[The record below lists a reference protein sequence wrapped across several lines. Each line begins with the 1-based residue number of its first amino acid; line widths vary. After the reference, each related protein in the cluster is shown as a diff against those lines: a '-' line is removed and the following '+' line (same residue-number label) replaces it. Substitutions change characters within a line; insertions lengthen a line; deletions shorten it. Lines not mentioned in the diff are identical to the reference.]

1 MLFRD
6 EQTGMYIPLEV
17 LAMKLAPLL
26 AQPAPAEMQQ
36 RNEAQ
41 QEIESLRRQLAEVET
56 ANADLYLTMEQATQR
71 RNDATVKADD
81 LAVQL
86 QKTDQVVFEL
96 RCQLDDAHAIMERRE
111 RQNTT
116 LMRVIEGMAD
126 SRDRMAAELAQV
138 RKDSDAKIE
147 MLDAQL
153 DAVTLRSNEA
163 HRNLAALTAMWNA
176 IPWAAMD
183 DIVSTS
189 GVTGSRWQVAR
200 GWLDEYRPTTEANS

>member
-138 RKDSDAKIE
+138 RKERDE
-147 MLDAQL
+147 
-153 DAVTLRSNEA
+153 
-163 HRNLAALTAMWNA
+163 LAAKWAGV
-176 IPWAAMD
+176 PWAAIED
-183 DIVSTS
+183 VLAELATLTEDASPESTALLI
-189 GVTGSRWQVAR
+189 WQR
-200 GWLDEYRPTTEANS
+200 TNRPQD

>member
-1 MLFRD
+1 MV
-6 EQTGMYIPLEV
+6 EGMMFYVYATDGKDYQRIPLPE
-17 LAMKLAPLL
+17 LADALRPLL
-26 AQPAPAEMQQ
+26 AAQTAPEEVDLHEQAHGLTQ
-36 RNEAQ
+36 RLGTVET
-41 QEIESLRRQLAEVET
+41 ERDELAE
-56 ANADLYLTMEQATQR
+56 
-71 RNDATVKADD
+71 TVA
-81 LAVQL
+81 
-86 QKTDQVVFEL
+86 
-96 RCQLDDAHAIMERRE
+96 RRE